1 MNWLR
6 WAPTRL
12 SLATVEVLGP
22 AKVCISRQKRINES
36 VKAGPIPVEN
46 CAKLPEDDGCYANPP
61 PSSVE
66 IVAEVNASVERN
78 DPPSSSEF
86 GQNSDAD
93 VMKPTGHSVG
103 DPTTTAKDWNEIKE
117 DILDDYANPCEVS
130 GTEVNAMTTN
140 VTQSGR
146 ARATDTDDFDDGRG
160 NFPEVNQTCEP
171 ELSHEENPTPKYAA
185 ESPSSSPIEHFGEP
199 STVNTRESDVAKEN
213 SPEAFLSSEAKPH
226 SGLSSAPN
234 LTTQFAPP
242 PTTNTR
248 EHDVD
253 KEDFP
258 KADLHPTAKTSANV
272 IYTTPQISSAVP
284 ASTDNHKVTTS
295 VKSSESESKSK
306 PQSDR
311 DDCNNEQLSF
321 ADRKKLFDDKDSASC
336 LQSTNR
342 AVKTPLTG
350 SAKSMHQSSVVQPS
364 VDEKSKKVNKSASS
378 SATAASSSS
387 FSPKRSPGNCKSV
400 NKKDDNDSDSDSDD
414 DDDDDDDSSSDS
426 EPTTLSDDAKKEG
439 DSGRLTRF

>member
-1 MNWLR
+1 MRKHRGDGKGKAASKEN
-6 WAPTRL
+6 
-12 SLATVEVLGP
+12 V
-22 AKVCISRQKRINES
+22 S

-46 CAKLPEDDGCYANPP
+46 CAKLPEDNGCYANPP
-61 PSSVE
+61 PSSIE

-78 DPPSSSEF
+78 DPPPSSEF

-93 VMKPTGHSVG
+93 VMKPTGHSEG
-103 DPTTTAKDWNEIKE
+103 DPTTTAKDCNEIKE
-117 DILDDYANPCEVS
+117 DILGNYENPCEVS

-140 VTQSGR
+140 VTQSGG
-146 ARATDTDDFDDGRG
+146 ALATDTDDFNDGRG
-160 NFPEVNQTCEP
+160 NFPEVNQTCDP
-171 ELSHEENPTPKYAA
+171 ELSHEESPTPKYAP
-185 ESPSSSPIEHFGEP
+185 EPPSSSPIEHFREP
-199 STVNTRESDVAKEN
+199 LTVNTRESDVAREN
-213 SPEAFLSSEAKPH
+213 SPEAFLSPEAKPH
-226 SGLSSAPN
+226 SELSSAPI

-253 KEDFP
+253 REDSS

-284 ASTDNHKVTTS
+284 ASTENHKVTTS
-295 VKSSESESKSK
+295 VKSSESGSKSK

-311 DDCNNEQLSF
+311 DDGNNEQLPF
-321 ADRKKLFDDKDSASC
+321 EDRKKLFEKKANASC

-342 AVKTPLTG
+342 AVKAPLTG
-350 SAKSMHQSSVVQPS
+350 STKSTYQSSVVKPS
-364 VDEKSKKVNKSASS
+364 VDEKSNKVNKSASS

-387 FSPKRSPGNCKSV
+387 SPKRSPGNCKSV
-400 NKKDDNDSDSDSDD
+400 NKKDDIDSDSD

-426 EPTTLSDDAKKEG
+426 DSTTSSDDAKEEG
-439 DSGRLTRF
+439 DSSRLTRF